1 MKNTHKL
8 FFGLTILLLAAPV
21 WYAFLLSQE
30 LTTIKPKPQ
39 FILPESNG
47 QVTFAVDTDTF
58 RYIVSDG
65 VSVQLDTGQWQ
76 ATLQTSKEL
85 YPHYSIE
92 VRNDT
97 LYLIKDPALP
107 QYGDWALAHIR
118 APQINGVTVVNG
130 GQIHVESVEPR
141 FYSRHLTIRI
151 GEGKIYLPVD
161 TDALDLHYEGGG
173 DAMLRGKAGRLN
185 IQGHKSLGNLSAF
198 NLKADSAFVRSR
210 GQTSFQLH
218 VNSYLEA
225 DLLNSYGDLVY
236 LGRPVVEK
244 KENVRGRVIDA
255 NRIVE

>member
-1 MKNTHKL
+1 M
-8 FFGLTILLLAAPV
+8 
-21 WYAFLLSQE
+21 S
-30 LTTIKPKPQ
+30 
-39 FILPESNG
+39 
-47 QVTFAVDTDTF
+47 FAVDTDTF

-85 YPHYSIE
+85 FPHYSIE

-107 QYGDWALAHIR
+107 QYGDWALVR
-118 APQINGVTVVNG
+118 VQAPQINGVTVVNG
-130 GQIHVESVEPR
+130 GQIHVESIEPR

-185 IQGHKSLGNLSAF
+185 VHGHQSPGNLSAF
-198 NLKADSAFVRSR
+198 NLKVDTAYVQRS
-210 GQTSFQLH
+210 GQTSFHLQ
-218 VNSYLEA
+218 VNRYLEA

-236 LGRPVVEK
+236 VGRPVVVK
-244 KENVRGRVIDA
+244 KENARGRVIDA
-255 NRIVE
+255 HRITK

>member
-8 FFGLTILLLAAPV
+8 LFGLAILLLTAPV

-39 FILPESNG
+39 FILPESNE

-85 YPHYSIE
+85 FPHYSIE

-107 QYGDWALAHIR
+107 QYGDWALAHVR
-118 APQINGVTVVNG
+118 APRINGVTVVNRG
-130 GQIHVESVEPR
+130 EIRVEGIEPR
-141 FYSRHLTIRI
+141 FYSRHLAIRM

-161 TDALDLHYEGGG
+161 TDALDLRYDGGG
-173 DAMLRGKAGRLN
+173 AVMLRGKASRLN
-185 IQGHKSLGNLSAF
+185 VQGHQSPGNLSAF
-198 NLKADSAFVRSR
+198 NLKVDSAFVQSC

-218 VNSYLEA
+218 VNRYLEA

-244 KENVRGRVIDA
+244 KENVRGRVIGA